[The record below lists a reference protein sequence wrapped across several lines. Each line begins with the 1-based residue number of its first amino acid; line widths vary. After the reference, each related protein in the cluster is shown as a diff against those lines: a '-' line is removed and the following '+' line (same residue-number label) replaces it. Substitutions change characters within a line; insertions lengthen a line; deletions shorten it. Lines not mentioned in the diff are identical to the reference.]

1 MSLFEKYDVP
11 APRYTSYPTVP
22 YWSENP
28 TSEEWITNLQSHVQ
42 AETRWSVYV
51 HVPFCESLCTFCGC
65 NNTITKNHGVE
76 QPYVEKV
83 LKEWQLYQQKVPS
96 LFARPLA
103 HLHLGGGSPSFLSPH
118 SLDQLLAGL
127 LRDVARETPFEG
139 SMEVDPRRT
148 QREQLEVL
156 RRWGFN
162 RLSLGVQDFTP
173 EVQRLINRHQ
183 PFAVTEQVVR
193 WGRELGFE
201 SINIDLIYG
210 LPKQDLACI
219 EKTVEQTLLLR
230 PDRIALY
237 SFALVPW
244 IKPQQ
249 RLFKDEDVPVG
260 PEKRAL
266 YERARELFI
275 AAGYVEI
282 GMDHFAL
289 PEEALAKALQK
300 KKLHRNFMGYTDQE
314 TDILLGLGVSSISE
328 TPTCFHQN
336 QKLLAHY
343 EKQIEAGEIPTLR
356 GHKLSSE
363 DCIRRRQIRDLMCRG
378 EIDLESAQVEDLR
391 LLLAEM
397 LKDQLLELDGVTL
410 RMTERG
416 RPFLRNACMG
426 LDMRLRRQQPSSR
439 VFSQSV

>member
-1 MSLFEKYDVP
+1 MSLLAKYDVP

-22 YWSENP
+22 YWSEPP
-28 TSEEWITNLQSHVQ
+28 TTEEWVQNLQSHVNVK
-42 AETRWSVYV
+42 TRWSVYI
-51 HVPFCESLCTFCGC
+51 HVPFCETLCTFCGC

-76 QPYVEKV
+76 NPYVEKV
-83 LKEWQLYQQKVPS
+83 IKEWNIYRQKVPS
-96 LFARPLA
+96 LFNQPLA
-103 HLHLGGGSPSFLSPH
+103 HLHLGGGSPSFLKPESI
-118 SLDQLLAGL
+118 DQLLQGTL
-127 LRDVARETPFEG
+127 GSIKRETSFEG

-148 QREQLEVL
+148 QKAQLEVL
-156 RRWGFN
+156 RKWGFN

-173 EVQRLINRHQ
+173 EVQRIINRNQ
-183 PFAVTEQVVR
+183 PFEITEQVVN

-210 LPKQDLACI
+210 LPKQDMICI

-249 RLFKDEDVPVG
+249 RLFKDEDVPTG
-260 PEKRAL
+260 IAKRAL
-266 YERARELFI
+266 YERARELFLT
-275 AAGYVEI
+275 AGYVEI

-289 PEEALAKALQK
+289 PGEALAEALRQ

-328 TPTCFHQN
+328 TPNCFHQN
-336 QKLLAHY
+336 EKLLNHY
-343 EKQIEAGEIPTLR
+343 EKKIASEEIPTLR
-356 GHKLSSE
+356 GHKLNSE
-363 DCIRRRQIRDLMCRG
+363 DCLRRRQIRDLMCLG
-378 EIDLESAQVEDLR
+378 EIQLEDHQIKDLQEVLSEMVKDG
-391 LLLAEM
+391 LLVFEGKQ
-397 LKDQLLELDGVTL
+397 LKIKSE
-410 RMTERG
+410 G
-416 RPFLRNACMG
+416 RAFLRNACMA
-426 LDMRLRRQQPSSR
+426 LDLRLRQQQPSSR